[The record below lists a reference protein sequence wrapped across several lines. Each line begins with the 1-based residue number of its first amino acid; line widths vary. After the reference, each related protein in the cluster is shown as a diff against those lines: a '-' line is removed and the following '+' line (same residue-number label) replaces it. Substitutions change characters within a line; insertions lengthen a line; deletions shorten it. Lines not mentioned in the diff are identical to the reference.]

1 MKQFSFSKIISHIY
15 LSDQQQIMI
24 LAIGFFIIFIA
35 IFVIL
40 RIFSD
45 ETAKRKPK
53 KVKQEVYDENEDS
66 YEEDEKEISIKR
78 SKKAIQYEEKYLTFW
93 NETRDIKATL
103 NKLEGEYK
111 SSGKEGKAIRK
122 AIEYLEKSIMKD
134 YQTAF
139 SYIENVFNDDEIRR
153 IHEESIKYIYSH
165 LLSGNN

>member
-1 MKQFSFSKIISHIY
+1 MKQFSFSKFISHIY

-53 KVKQEVYDENEDS
+53 KVKQEVYDENEDL
-66 YEEDEKEISIKR
+66 YEKDEKEKSIKR

-93 NETRDIKATL
+93 NLCKIHSIHRTPNRHWVKLKGVLL
-103 NKLEGEYK
+103 NCRGLRSG
-111 SSGKEGKAIRK
+111 SS
-122 AIEYLEKSIMKD
+122 
-134 YQTAF
+134 TC
-139 SYIENVFNDDEIRR
+139 RR
-153 IHEESIKYIYSH
+153 
-165 LLSGNN
+165 LLLRHP

>member
-1 MKQFSFSKIISHIY
+1 MKQFSFSKFISHIY

-78 SKKAIQYEEKYLTFW
+78 SKKAIQYFAKKFE
-93 NETRDIKATL
+93 
-103 NKLEGEYK
+103 
-111 SSGKEGKAIRK
+111 
-122 AIEYLEKSIMKD
+122 
-134 YQTAF
+134 
-139 SYIENVFNDDEIRR
+139 
-153 IHEESIKYIYSH
+153 
-165 LLSGNN
+165 